1 MSSVE
6 REEKQ
11 PLVKLSTIVATGL
24 AAALAAFFTSRFG
37 IAGTVL
43 GTALMAMIIT
53 ACSAVLSVYLERA
66 AAKARNVVPGAL
78 RARPSRRSI
87 LLGSLLTMAASFL
100 VGVGVVTSVE
110 LSVGKSLSCW
120 VWNECPTNKEGGG
133 GPSTSIGTRPSILG
147 GGQKAIPST
156 PQPGGLEQPQQSAAP
171 HAREPLASPQ
181 APHQQPG
188 AEPRQAPGEH
198 PASSQAPG
206 AMPPDGQEAPPQD
219 QPRTPAGGAEEQQRS
234 SSAAPKKQPPS
245 EQRVRPPSW
254 VYQER
259 PT

>member
-11 PLVKLSTIVATGL
+11 PLVKPSTVLATGL

-53 ACSAVLSVYLERA
+53 AASALFSVYLERA

-78 RARPSRRSI
+78 RARPSRRSV
-87 LLGSLLTMAASFL
+87 LLGGLLTMAASFL
-100 VGVGVVTSVE
+100 VGMVAVTSVE

-120 VWNECPTNKEGGG
+120 VWNECPTKNNGAGE
-133 GPSTSIGTRPSILG
+133 PSASTGTRPSILG
-147 GGQKAIPST
+147 DGQKAGTST
-156 PQPGGLEQPQQSAAP
+156 PQPGGLEHPQQSATP
-171 HAREPLASPQ
+171 HVQEPLASPR

-188 AEPRQAPGEH
+188 AEPRQAPGEQ
-198 PASSQAPG
+198 PASPG
-206 AMPPDGQEAPPQD
+206 GIPPDGQEASPQD
-219 QPRTPAGGAEEQQRS
+219 QPSAPPDEQPSLSGANKEQPS
-234 SSAAPKKQPPS
+234 SVQPG
-245 EQRVRPPSW
+245 RPPSW